1 MKHIINIDTWDRKSN
16 FLHFM
21 TYSNPYFGIT
31 CNVDCTKA
39 RKYAKA
45 QGISFFLYYFYQSL
59 SAANAIP
66 VFRTRLEDKNPVI
79 YDMVHGS
86 PTVLRNDGGLGFAM
100 LEYVDTLPE
109 FLKKAVPE
117 LAQVKAQ
124 TYLDASQDCPDTIYY
139 SILPWI
145 RFTSVSHPLDLPNTE
160 GVPIFTFGKTF
171 NEEDRLMMPVGI
183 HAHHALVD
191 GMHIAEF
198 VAAFQERLNRKS

>member
-1 MKHIINIDTWDRKSN
+1 MKHIININTWDRKSN

-21 TYSNPYFGIT
+21 EYSHPYFGIT
-31 CNVDCTKA
+31 TQIDCTIA
-39 RKYAKA
+39 RANAKT
-45 QGISFFLYYFYQSL
+45 QGISFFLYYFYHSL
-59 SAANAIP
+59 MTANSIP
-66 VFRTRLEDKNPVI
+66 AFCTRLEGKSPVI
-79 YDMVHGS
+79 YDVVHGS

-100 LEYVDTLPE
+100 LQYSENFND
-109 FLKKAVPE
+109 FLKTAIPE
-117 LAQVKAQ
+117 LARVKAQ

-171 NEEDRLMMPVGI
+171 SEGDRLMMPVGI

-198 VAAFQERLNRKS
+198 IDTFQERLNREL